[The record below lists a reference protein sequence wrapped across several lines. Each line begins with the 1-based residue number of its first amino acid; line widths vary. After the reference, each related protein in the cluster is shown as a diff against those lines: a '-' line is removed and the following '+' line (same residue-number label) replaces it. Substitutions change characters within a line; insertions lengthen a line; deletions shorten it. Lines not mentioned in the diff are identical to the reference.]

1 MQHFGTILARNIMN
15 LNVMLTLVK
24 SLNKVL
30 GLALLVIACYATD
43 IQAQTTPESILNNAK
58 TTIKAANSKD
68 LVQYFNDVVEIGF
81 NGEKAS
87 YSKTQAEFV
96 MRDFFKK
103 YPPTEFVYEHQGS
116 SKEDVKYAIGNYTYN
131 GGKYRVYILIKQF
144 KGVYLIDTID
154 FSEE

>member
-1 MQHFGTILARNIMN
+1 MIFAVINLN
-15 LNVMLTLVK
+15 LNVMRTLVNC
-24 SLNKVL
+24 LNKVL
-30 GLALLVIACYATD
+30 GITLLVIGCYVSD

-58 TTIKAANSKD
+58 VSIKAANSKE

-81 NGEKAS
+81 NGEKNS

-96 MRDFFKK
+96 MKDFFKK
-103 YPPTEFVYEHQGS
+103 YPPTEFLYEHQGS

>member
-1 MQHFGTILARNIMN
+1 MIFAVINLN
-15 LNVMLTLVK
+15 LNVMRTLVN

-30 GLALLVIACYATD
+30 GLTLLVIGCYATD
-43 IQAQTTPESILNNAK
+43 IQAQTTPENILNNAK
-58 TTIKAANSKD
+58 VSIKAANSKE

-103 YPPTEFVYEHQGS
+103 YPPSEFVYEHQGS